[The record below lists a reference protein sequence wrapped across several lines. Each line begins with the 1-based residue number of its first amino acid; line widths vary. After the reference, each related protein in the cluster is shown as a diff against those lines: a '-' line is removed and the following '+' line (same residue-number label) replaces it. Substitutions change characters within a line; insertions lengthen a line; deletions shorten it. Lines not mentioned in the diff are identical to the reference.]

1 MKSLW
6 QDVDAAEYQDA
17 LGQCVYA
24 SRLLGQDPS
33 LVLHGGG
40 NTSVKVTERDL
51 FGSEREVLYVKGSG
65 WDLETIE
72 RAGFAPVKLEPLEK
86 LATLSKLSDTQMVN
100 ELRCNLT
107 NAGAAPTTPSVET
120 ILHAALPHTF
130 VLHTHADAVVTV
142 TNTPSGADFIE
153 QIYGESVVIIP
164 YIMPGFDLA
173 RVCKERYDAEKTEK
187 TIGLIL
193 LNHGVFSF
201 ANTAKES
208 YERMIALVD
217 KAELFLKEKGAWNLG
232 AEEVSSPIQRDVLA
246 HLRRVVSEAARKPLI
261 MTTVNDARS
270 LNFARRDD
278 IETVSQRGPATPDH
292 VLRTKR
298 LPLVGRDV
306 HTYSTG
312 YERYFHRHASA
323 ELTMLDA
330 APRVILDAN
339 FGLATIGKAAQDAFI
354 VRDIYQHTIDI
365 IERAE
370 RLERYQALSAQD
382 IFEVEYWELEQ
393 AKLRKGGAPPVFMGE
408 VALVTGAASGIGKAA
423 CQSLLKRGAAVV
435 GLDLNKEVQEVFR
448 SEAFLGMTC
457 DVTDKTRSEE
467 VLNQTVQTFGGLDM
481 LVLNA
486 GIFPGSAEITSLE
499 PKTWQRTF
507 SINLDANFQLLQS
520 AHPLLKLA
528 PNGGRIVA
536 VGSKN
541 VLAPGPG
548 QAAYSASKAALNQL
562 LRVAALEWSKDNVRI
577 NSVHPNAVFD
587 TGLWSEETLRSRAQH
602 YGVSVEDY
610 KTNNLLKVAIASCD
624 VGELIAELCGPH
636 FSKTTGAQV
645 PIDGGNERII

>member
-1 MKSLW
+1 MKSSW
-6 QDVDAAEYQDA
+6 NDKDASEYEDA

-24 SRLLGQDPS
+24 SRLLGSDPS

-51 FGSEREVLYVKGSG
+51 FGEARVVLYVKGSG
-65 WDLETIE
+65 WDLGTIE
-72 RAGFAPVKLEPLEK
+72 RAGFAPVALDPLQK
-86 LATLSKLSDTQMVN
+86 LATLSELSDTQMVN

-107 NAGAAPTTPSVET
+107 NARAPTPSVET
-120 ILHAALPHTF
+120 ILHAALPYQF

-142 TNTPSGADFIE
+142 TNTPSGADFIK
-153 QIYGESVVIIP
+153 QIYGERVFIIP
-164 YIMPGFDLA
+164 YVMPGFDLA
-173 RVCKERYDAEKTEK
+173 RVCKERFDAEATDQ
-187 TIGLIL
+187 TVGLIL

-201 ANTAKES
+201 ADTAKEA

-217 KAELFLKEKGAWNLG
+217 KAEQFLKEKGAWDLPT
-232 AEEVSSPIQRDVLA
+232 EEVSAKVQRTALARLRCSVSDVA
-246 HLRRVVSEAARKPLI
+246 GSALI
-261 MTTVNDARS
+261 MTTVNDSRT
-270 LNFARRDD
+270 LNFVQHDD
-278 IETVSQRGPATPDH
+278 LETVSQRGPATPDH

-306 HTYSTG
+306 HAYSAE
-312 YERYFHRHASA
+312 YETYFHRHAA
-323 ELTMLDA
+323 ADFTMLDP
-330 APRVILDAN
+330 APRVILDAD
-339 FGLATIGKAAQDAFI
+339 FGLCTIGKTAKDAFV
-354 VRDIYQHTIDI
+354 VRDIYQHTIAI

-382 IFEVEYWELEQ
+382 IFDVEYWELER
-393 AKLRKGGAPPVFMGE
+393 AKLRKGGTPPIFTGE
-408 VALVTGAASGIGKAA
+408 IALVTGAASGIGRAA
-423 CQSLLKRGAAVV
+423 CGSLLERGAAVV
-435 GLDLNKEVQEVFR
+435 GLDLSEEVQEVFE
-448 SEAFLGMTC
+448 SESFLGLTC
-457 DVTDKTRSEE
+457 DITDKTRLEE
-467 VLNQTVQTFGGLDM
+467 VLDQSVQTFGGLDM

-486 GIFPGSAEITSLE
+486 GVFPGSAEITSLE
-499 PKTWQRTF
+499 PDAWQRTLN
-507 SINLDANFQLLQS
+507 INLNANFHLLQL

-528 PNGGRIVA
+528 PNGGRVVA

-562 LRVAALEWSKDNVRI
+562 LRVAALEWGKDNIRV

-587 TGLWSEETLRSRAQH
+587 TGLWTEEVLRSRANH

-610 KTNNLLKVAIASCD
+610 KTNNLLNVAITSRD
-624 VGELIAELCGPH
+624 VGELIAELCGPR

-645 PIDGGNERII
+645 PIDGGNERVI